1 MKFEYHKLK
10 KNKEMISM
18 NFQKRNYFVYFSVYL
33 IVQVIFVYVNQ
44 FLPIYYANVSEVNIT
59 ELGIVLLV
67 SFSFLFAKPL
77 LSIYFDKK
85 SRLEQSSTSL
95 FNKKTLLILGAVG
108 AILSFII
115 FLLNLEFLV
124 IFTIFLGLNLAF
136 LSLMDVSIDKIIL
149 AQSINE
155 SMKNKSAFYLQFGS
169 VIGAI
174 ISSVYYFFL
183 DDVTSLTSWRVIFIT
198 GIITIIT
205 IFPTIFLL
213 KEIEVDKTYLEK
225 DNTKNEPIIL
235 KNVIL
240 MSTFIFLTY
249 GTLLYD
255 WMIDPWAVG
264 MLEPQSLYAIFQI
277 IFIFID
283 VISLLLAG
291 KFIRKFNK
299 RKLLLITV
307 FFSGLLTSIAPL
319 FGIFMFFVLIS
330 IREFI
335 SGFYLIGLTT
345 LLFDISHKKVL
356 PYQIMASFAILA
368 KVILSPLGLTLW
380 GLNTIFGLIT
390 GEIIILIAGI
400 LQILSVIPLYF
411 IK

>member
-1 MKFEYHKLK
+1 
-10 KNKEMISM
+10 M